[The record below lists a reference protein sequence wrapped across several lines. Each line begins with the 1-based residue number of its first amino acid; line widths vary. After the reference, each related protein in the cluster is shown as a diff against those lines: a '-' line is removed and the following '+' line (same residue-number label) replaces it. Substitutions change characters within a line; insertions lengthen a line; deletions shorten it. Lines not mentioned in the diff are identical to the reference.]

1 MRKTRAIRLLK
12 EYKSLPILLVII
24 LIAAILTGGKTLEK
38 GNLQNLMLQVSIQ
51 GIVGFGMTYSL
62 LCGEFDLA
70 VGAVVKGQVAVSVN
84 GEVVHLVVKGRGPAV
99 FCGNPEPIGNGFHQT
114 LALCAGCVDCDR
126 HSAHRPLKVSPSA

>member
-51 GIVGFGMTYSL
+51 GIVGFGMT
-62 LCGEFDLA
+62 
-70 VGAVVKGQVAVSVN
+70 
-84 GEVVHLVVKGRGPAV
+84 
-99 FCGNPEPIGNGFHQT
+99 
-114 LALCAGCVDCDR
+114 
-126 HSAHRPLKVSPSA
+126 